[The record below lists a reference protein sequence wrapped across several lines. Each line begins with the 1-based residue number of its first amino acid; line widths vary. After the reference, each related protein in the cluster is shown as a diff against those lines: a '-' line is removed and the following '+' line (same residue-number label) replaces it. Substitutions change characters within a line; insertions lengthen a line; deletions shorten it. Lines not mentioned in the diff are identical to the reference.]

1 LERGCRFNGAYRFDR
16 QPVCIAQF
24 TIAADAATIL
34 RMLMKFRFSALVIS
48 RVFRIMLATAIVL
61 AIVSSL
67 AAQNSSAPPSAA
79 KRAITEKDLFNFVW
93 IGDPQVSPD
102 GSHAAFTR
110 VVTDE
115 KRTGYETSIWIV
127 ATSGNES
134 PMRLTNGKHDAHPR
148 WSPDGKRLAFVRG
161 GEKDDSGKPRPS
173 QIAILP
179 LAGGEAHIITDL
191 PKGAA
196 SPVWS
201 PDGKRIA
208 FSSTT
213 TQEDIEKEQR
223 KKKDE
228 KANGANAKDSASA
241 GSPAASG
248 ADSDSERESDIHII
262 TRAVYR
268 DTDEGYIDFKRHDH
282 IWVIDVPTTSDEAA
296 KPQQLTSGEYDEG
309 NVLWANDGSRIYFL
323 TSHVDEPYYE
333 TGSTD
338 IYSIAASPATSAAS
352 SATTTPEKLATVPMD
367 IFNLALSPDGR
378 RVAFHGSVT
387 QPVRSYSQP
396 NLWIM
401 DLTPNAQPRN
411 LTASYDFDMGS
422 AVGGDN
428 VAPRGGGRPALCW
441 SPDGRW
447 IFDMVEK
454 HGHTP
459 LVRVDAQTGAVTEI
473 THGDQAVL
481 GFSITPDAR
490 TTVALVSTPVMIGD
504 LFTVSMD
511 ESQNGAQT
519 RITDANKTLWSQL
532 NLTAPDEINYKSFDG
547 LPIQGWIQKPPDFD
561 PSKKYPMILN
571 IHGGPHTAYGWVF
584 DHEFQ
589 FMAAKGYVVLYINPR
604 GSTSYGQDFG
614 NIIQY
619 HYPGDDYRDLMV
631 GVDEVLKRD
640 YVDPK
645 KLGVTGG
652 SGGGVLTDWT
662 VTQTDRFAAAVS
674 QRDISNWASWWY
686 TADFTLFQPRWF
698 KLPPFQDP
706 KDYAN
711 RSAITFVEKIH
722 TPMMF
727 ILGQA
732 DYRTPQDS
740 GGEQLFRALKFLKRP
755 TAMVV
760 FPRETHELSRSGEP
774 WHRIERL
781 DNIVGWFDKWLM
793 GVPHPEYEVRPETPG
808 TKAAGR

>member
-1 LERGCRFNGAYRFDR
+1 MPMKLRFAVVVVPAVIA
-16 QPVCIAQF
+16 PVI
-24 TIAADAATIL
+24 IL
-34 RMLMKFRFSALVIS
+34 
-48 RVFRIMLATAIVL
+48 L
-61 AIVSSL
+61 AIVTSL
-67 AAQNSSAPPSAA
+67 AAQNSNPQPDAA

-93 IGDPQVSPD
+93 IADPQASPD
-102 GSHAAFTR
+102 GSRAVFTR

-127 ATSGNES
+127 ATSGNEG
-134 PMRLTNGKHDAHPR
+134 PARLTNGKHDTHPR
-148 WSPDGKRLAFVRG
+148 WSPDGKRIAFVRG
-161 GEKDDSGKPRPS
+161 GEKDDTGKPRPP
-173 QIAILP
+173 QIAILS
-179 LAGGEAHIITDL
+179 LSGGEARLITDL

-201 PDGKRIA
+201 PDSRRIA
-208 FSSTT
+208 FSSSTT
-213 TQEDIEKEQR
+213 PEDIDKEQR
-223 KKKDE
+223 KKNDV
-228 KANGANAKDSASA
+228 KAGGASTKESAAMSSSTA
-241 GSPAASG
+241 PK
-248 ADSDSERESDIHII
+248 ADSDGERESDIHII

-268 DTDEGYIDFKRHDH
+268 DNDEGYLDFKRHEH
-282 IWVIDVPTTSDEAA
+282 IWVIDVLTSDEPA
-296 KPQQLTSGEYDEG
+296 KPLQLTSGDYDEG
-309 NVLWANDGSRIYFL
+309 EMVWTRDGARIYFL
-323 TSHVDEPYYE
+323 TSRIDEPYYE
-333 TGSTD
+333 TPSTD
-338 IYSIAASPATSAAS
+338 IFSVSSVASPVASAGGA
-352 SATTTPEKLATVPMD
+352 PEKLATVSMAIGD
-367 IFNLALSPDGR
+367 LALSPDGR

-396 NLWIM
+396 DLWVM
-401 DLTPNAQPRN
+401 DLTQNAQPHN
-411 LTASYDFDMGS
+411 LSAAYDFDLGS
-422 AVGGDN
+422 SVFGDN
-428 VAPRGGGRPALCW
+428 AAPRGGNGATLHW
-441 SPDGRW
+441 SLDGRW
-447 IFDMVEK
+447 LFDIVMK
-454 HGHTP
+454 QGRTP

-473 THGDQAVL
+473 TRGDQAVL
-481 GFSITPDAR
+481 DFSITPDAR
-490 TTVALVSTPVMIGD
+490 TAVALVSTPVMIGD

-511 ESQNGAQT
+511 SSQNGQQT
-519 RITDANKTLWSQL
+519 RITDANKTLWPQL
-532 NLTAPDEINYKSFDG
+532 NLTAPEEFNYKSFDG
-547 LPIQGWIQKPPDFD
+547 TPIQGWIQKPPDFD
-561 PSKKYPMILN
+561 PKKKYPLILN
-571 IHGGPHTAYGWVF
+571 IHGGPHAAYGWVF

-589 FMAAKGYVVLYINPR
+589 WMAARGYVVLYINPR
-604 GSTSYGQDFG
+604 GSTSYGQEFG

-631 GVDEVLKRD
+631 GVDEILKRG

-662 VTQTDRFAAAVS
+662 VTQTNRFAAAVS

-686 TADFTLFQPRWF
+686 TADFTLFQPNWF
-698 KLPPFQDP
+698 KAPPFQDP

-727 ILGQA
+727 VLGQA

-774 WHRIERL
+774 WHRVERL

-793 GVPHPEYEVRPETPG
+793 GVSHPEYEVRPDKQG
-808 TKAAGR
+808 VKSADH

>member
-1 LERGCRFNGAYRFDR
+1 
-16 QPVCIAQF
+16 
-24 TIAADAATIL
+24 
-34 RMLMKFRFSALVIS
+34 MKFLISTHVITPA
-48 RVFRIMLATAIVL
+48 IIVL
-61 AIVSSL
+61 AIATSL
-67 AAQNSSAPPSAA
+67 PAQNSTPQPGTA

-93 IGDPQVSPD
+93 IADPQVSPD
-102 GSHAAFTR
+102 GSRAVFTR

-115 KRTGYETSIWIV
+115 KRTGYETSIWMV
-127 ATSGNES
+127 TTSGNEDS
-134 PMRLTNGKHDAHPR
+134 LRMTNGKHDAHPR
-148 WSPDGKRLAFVRG
+148 WSPDGKRIAFVRG
-161 GEKDDSGKPRPS
+161 GEKDDSGKPRPA
-173 QIAILP
+173 QIAILS
-179 LAGGEAHIITDL
+179 LAGGEARIITDL

-196 SPVWS
+196 GPVWS
-201 PDGKRIA
+201 PDSKRIA
-208 FSSTT
+208 FLSSTT
-213 TQEDIEKEQR
+213 PEDIEKEQR
-223 KKKDE
+223 KKNDAKGS
-228 KANGANAKDSASA
+228 ANTGPNAKESTAP
-241 GSPAASG
+241 GSSTVAK
-248 ADSDSERESDIHII
+248 ADSDGDRESDIHII

-268 DTDEGYIDFKRHDH
+268 DNEEGYLDFKRHEH
-282 IWVIDVPTTSDEAA
+282 IWVIDVPTTSDDPA
-296 KPQQLTSGEYDEG
+296 KPLQLTSGDYDEG
-309 NVLWANDGSRIYFL
+309 EIVWTHDGSRIYFL
-323 TSHVDEPYYE
+323 TSRIDEPYYE
-333 TGSTD
+333 TASTD
-338 IYSIAASPATSAAS
+338 IYSVAS
-352 SATTTPEKLATVPMD
+352 SPKMPGGTLEKLAAVPMGIGD
-367 IFNLALSPDGR
+367 LALSPDGR
-378 RVAFHGSVT
+378 QIAFHGSVT

-396 NLWIM
+396 DLWIM

-422 AVGGDN
+422 SVFGDN
-428 VAPRGGGRPALCW
+428 AAPRGGNGATLHW
-441 SPDGRW
+441 SADGRW
-447 IFDMVEK
+447 LFDTVAK
-454 HGHTP
+454 QGRTP

-473 THGDQAVL
+473 TRGDQAVL
-481 GFSITPDAR
+481 DFSVTPDAR
-490 TTVALVSTPVMIGD
+490 TVVALVSTPVTIGD
-504 LFTVSMD
+504 LFTVSTED
-511 ESQNGAQT
+511 NQNGAQT

-532 NLTAPDEINYKSFDG
+532 NLTAPEEINYKSFDG
-547 LPIQGWIQKPPDFD
+547 IPIQGWIQKPPDFD
-561 PSKKYPMILN
+561 PKKKYPLILD
-571 IHGGPHTAYGWVF
+571 IHGGPHAAYGWVF

-589 FMAAKGYVVLYINPR
+589 WMAAKDYVVLYINPR

-619 HYPGDDYRDLMV
+619 HYPGDDYRDLMA
-631 GVDEVLKRD
+631 GVDEILKRG

-686 TADFTLFQPRWF
+686 TADFTLFQPNWF
-698 KLPPFQDP
+698 KAPPFQDP

-727 ILGQA
+727 VLGQA
-732 DYRTPQDS
+732 DFRTPQDS

-793 GVPHPEYEVRPETPG
+793 GVPHPEYEVRPEKQG
-808 TKAAGR
+808 TKSTDH

>member
-1 LERGCRFNGAYRFDR
+1 
-16 QPVCIAQF
+16 
-24 TIAADAATIL
+24 
-34 RMLMKFRFSALVIS
+34 MKFRFAAVVIALVI
-48 RVFRIMLATAIVL
+48 LTL
-61 AIVSSL
+61 AIVTSL
-67 AAQNSSAPPSAA
+67 AAQSSQPGAA

-102 GSHAAFTR
+102 GSRAVFTR

-127 ATSGNES
+127 ATSGNEA
-134 PMRLTNGKHDAHPR
+134 PTRLTNGKHDTHAR
-148 WSPDGKRLAFVRG
+148 WSPDGKLIAFIRG
-161 GEKDDSGKPRPS
+161 GDKDDSGKPRPS
-173 QIAILP
+173 QIAILS
-179 LAGGEAHIITDL
+179 LTGGEARIITDL

-196 SPVWS
+196 GPVWS
-201 PDGKRIA
+201 QDSRRIA
-208 FSSTT
+208 FLSSTT
-213 TQEDIEKEQR
+213 TEDIEKEQR
-223 KKKDE
+223 KKNDAKGVADSSSSSKDV
-228 KANGANAKDSASA
+228 SA
-241 GSPAASG
+241 PKP
-248 ADSDSERESDIHII
+248 DSDSDRESDIHII

-268 DTDEGYIDFKRHDH
+268 DNDEGYIDFKRHEH
-282 IWVIDVPTTSDEAA
+282 IWVIDVPTTSDEPA
-296 KPQQLTSGEYDEG
+296 KPVQLTSGDYDEG
-309 NVLWANDGSRIYFL
+309 GIVWTHDGSRIYFL
-323 TSHVDEPYYE
+323 TSRIDEPYYE

-338 IYSIAASPATSAAS
+338 IYSVAS
-352 SATTTPEKLATVPMD
+352 SGGKPEKGKPEKLATVPMD
-367 IFNLALSPDGR
+367 IYSLTLSPDGR
-378 RVAFHGSVT
+378 RVAFHGAIT

-396 NLWIM
+396 DLWVM
-401 DLTPNAQPRN
+401 DLASNAQPRN
-411 LTASYDFDMGS
+411 LTAAYDFDMGS
-422 AVGGDN
+422 SVFGDN
-428 VAPRGGGRPALCW
+428 AAPRGGGHANLYW

-447 IFDMVEK
+447 LFDIVEK
-454 HGHTP
+454 QGRTP
-459 LVRVDAQTGAVTEI
+459 LVRVDAQTGVVTEI
-473 THGDQAVL
+473 TRGDQAVL
-481 GFSITPDAR
+481 DFSITPDAR
-490 TTVALVSTPVMIGD
+490 TTVALISTPVMIGD

-511 ESQNGAQT
+511 DNRNGVQT

-532 NLTAPDEINYKSFDG
+532 NLTSPEEINYKSFDG

-561 PSKKYPMILN
+561 PKKKYPMILN
-571 IHGGPHTAYGWVF
+571 IHGGPHAAYGWVF

-589 FMAAKGYVVLYINPR
+589 WMAAKGYVVLYINPR

-631 GVDEVLKRD
+631 GVDEVLKRG

-698 KLPPFQDP
+698 KAPPFQDP
-706 KDYAN
+706 ADYAN

-727 ILGQA
+727 VLGQA

-740 GGEQLFRALKFLKRP
+740 GGEQLFRALKYLKRP

-781 DNIVGWFDKWLM
+781 DNIVGWFDKWMM
-793 GVPHPEYEVRPETPG
+793 GIPHPEYDVQPEKQG
-808 TKAAGR
+808 TKSTDR